1 MHLEQRILV
10 TGGAG
15 FLGSHLCERLLAEK
29 AQVLCLDNFFTG
41 SRQNIEQLMD
51 HKQFD
56 LIRHDVTFPIYL
68 EIDQLYNLACP
79 ASPVH
84 YQHDPVQ
91 TTKTSVHG
99 AINMLGLAKRVKAK
113 ILQAS
118 TSEVY
123 GDPTVHPQTEDYW
136 GNVNPI
142 GPRSCYDEGK
152 RCAETLFFDY
162 WRQHKLPIKV
172 ARIFNTYGP
181 RMHPNDGRV
190 VSNFIV
196 QALLGRDITI
206 YGDGSQ
212 TRSFCY
218 VDDLIDALIRLMATP
233 NEITGPINIGNPTEF
248 SILELAKL
256 VIDLIGARSRIVH
269 RPRPEDDPRQRQP
282 DITQARDLLE
292 WAPRT
297 ALKDGLSHTIS
308 YFERLLSEEGVRS
321 LLTDMAP

>member
-1 MHLEQRILV
+1 MTSADGRY
-10 TGGAG
+10 T
-15 FLGSHLCERLLAEK
+15 
-29 AQVLCLDNFFTG
+29 
-41 SRQNIEQLMD
+41 
-51 HKQFD
+51 
-56 LIRHDVTFPIYL
+56 VTFNG
-68 EIDQLYNLACP
+68 EIYNLACP

-123 GDPTVHPQTEDYW
+123 GDPHVHPQPESYW

-142 GPRSCYDEGK
+142 GLRSCYDEGK

-162 WRQHKLPIKV
+162 YRQHRVAVKV

-196 QALLGRDITI
+196 QALRGQPITI

-218 VDDLIDALIRLMATP
+218 VDDLIRGLLALMATP
-233 NEITGPINIGNPTEF
+233 DDFPGPVNLGNPAEF
-248 SILELAKL
+248 SIAELARK
-256 VIDLIGARSRIVH
+256 IVALTGSSSEIH
-269 RPRPEDDPRQRQP
+269 FRPLPADDPRQRRP
-282 DITQARDLLE
+282 DIGLATARLGWQPVMGLD
-292 WAPRT
+292 A
-297 ALKDGLSHTIS
+297 GLSRTIA
-308 YFERLLSEEGVRS
+308 YFAGALPPLALATRERTRGKPPRASAV
-321 LLTDMAP
+321 LTGAD